1 MSLLFYYNNYVSDKF
16 INNVPI
22 LILLCISQGLLEMFM
37 LETTLRKIIIP
48 VKASQYHI
56 IFL

>member
-22 LILLCISQGLLEMFM
+22 IN
-37 LETTLRKIIIP
+37 TLMYFSGSFGN
-48 VKASQYHI
+48 VHA
-56 IFL
+56 